1 MLYLL
6 VYFEKD
12 LNISNFIHGGVFTL
26 DKYKK
31 MQFKSLSDE
40 NISLKFHLFN

>member
-1 MLYLL
+1 MLFLL

-12 LNISNFIHGGVFTL
+12 LNISNFIHDGVFTL
-26 DKYKK
+26 DTYKK

-40 NISLKFHLFN
+40 NISLKFHIFN